1 MAAGLNRAMEGER
14 RVSELL
20 EGFALTPPELD
31 FPVPGMTLDSRRVRA
46 GEVFVALS
54 GTRSHG
60 MAFAREAREAG
71 AAMVLYEPA
80 GAGPVPEGLPALPA
94 PDLGRHLG
102 VIAGRLY
109 HDPSAALQVV
119 GVTGTDGKTSTAHY
133 LAQAL
138 HDGKTG
144 CGLLGTVGYGY
155 PGTLLE
161 PAGHTTPDA
170 IQLQSRLADF
180 VAAGTRH
187 VVMEVSSHALD
198 QHRVGGI
205 RFDTAVLTNLSRDH
219 LDYHGTVEAY
229 AEAKRNLFRMP
240 GLRAAVLN
248 VDDPFGVDLIGA
260 LRPGVMSIAYGLSLP
275 SGFGRTDHYLAARD
289 VRAHDRG
296 LSMGLEGSWGDG
308 ILHAPVLGRFNAYNL
323 LAAAAVMLGMG
334 RPLDEVILRLSRARN
349 APGRME
355 RFGGGP
361 GPLAVVDFAHT
372 PAALGTALTALREH
386 TRGRLICVFGCGGN
400 RDVGKRALMGEVAE
414 RLADEVRLTDDN
426 PRRENGADILS
437 DILSGMREPSS
448 VRVERDRTTAVTAAL
463 EVASEGDVVLV
474 AGKGHEDY
482 QLVGDERIP
491 YSDRALLRRLCGG
504 ASS

>member
-1 MAAGLNRAMEGER
+1 MIAADRNRVMEGER
-14 RVSELL
+14 PVSKLL
-20 EGFALTPPELD
+20 KGFARTPPELD
-31 FPVPGMTLDSRRVRA
+31 FPVPGMALDSRRVRA

-71 AAMVLYEPA
+71 AAIVLYEPA
-80 GAGPVPEGLPALPA
+80 GAGPVPADVPALPV

-102 VIAGRLY
+102 VIAGRLH

-133 LAQAL
+133 LARAL
-138 HDGKTG
+138 HDGKIG
-144 CGLLGTVGYGY
+144 CGLLGTIGYGY
-155 PGTLLE
+155 PGTLE
-161 PAGHTTPDA
+161 TAGHTTPDA

-240 GLRAAVLN
+240 GLCAAVLN

-260 LRPGVMSIAYGLSLP
+260 LRPEVTSIAYGLSP
-275 SGFGRTDHYLAARD
+275 SSGFGRTDRYLAARD

-334 RPLDEVILRLSRARN
+334 RPLDEVILRLSRACN

-355 RFGGGP
+355 RFGGGS

-372 PAALGTALTALREH
+372 PAALGTALTALRAH

-426 PRRENGADILS
+426 PRRENGADILA
-437 DILSGMREPSS
+437 DILSGMRAPSS
-448 VRVERDRTTAVTAAL
+448 VRVERDRTTAVTSAL
-463 EVASEGDVVLV
+463 EAASEGDVVLV

-482 QLVGDERIP
+482 QQVGDERIP
-491 YSDRALLRRLCGG
+491 YSDRALLRQLCGG
-504 ASS
+504 SSS

>member
-1 MAAGLNRAMEGER
+1 MASDMATDSDNSG
-14 RVSELL
+14 VSH
-20 EGFALTPPELD
+20 
-31 FPVPGMTLDSRRVRA
+31 
-46 GEVFVALS
+46 VFVALS

-60 MAFAREAREAG
+60 MAFARQAWAAG
-71 AAMVLYEPA
+71 AGLVLYEPA
-80 GAGPVPEGLPALPA
+80 GAGPVPEDVLALPV

-102 VIAGRLY
+102 VIAGRLR
-109 HDPSAALQVV
+109 HDPSASLRVV

-155 PGTLLE
+155 PGALQ

-170 IQLQSRLADF
+170 VQLQSRLADF
-180 VAAGTRH
+180 VAAGTRR

-248 VDDPFGVDLIGA
+248 VDDPFGVDLIGS
-260 LRPGVMSIAYGLSLP
+260 LRPEVMTVAYGLSP
-275 SGFGRTDHYLAARD
+275 SSDFGRADRYLTARE

-296 LSMGLEGSWGDG
+296 LSMRLEGGWGDG

-334 RPLDEVILRLSRARN
+334 RPLGEVIRRLSRARN

-355 RFGGGP
+355 RFGGGS

-372 PAALGTALTALREH
+372 PAALGTALTALRVH
-386 TRGRLICVFGCGGN
+386 ARGRLICVFGCGGN

-414 RLADEVRLTDDN
+414 RLADEVCLTDDN
-426 PRRENGADILS
+426 PRREAGADIIF

-448 VRVERDRTTAVTAAL
+448 VRVERDRTIAVTAVL
-463 EVASEGDVVLV
+463 ETASEGDVVLV

-482 QLVGDERIP
+482 QQVGDERIP
-491 YSDRALLRRLCGG
+491 YSDRTLLRRLCGG
-504 ASS
+504 AAS